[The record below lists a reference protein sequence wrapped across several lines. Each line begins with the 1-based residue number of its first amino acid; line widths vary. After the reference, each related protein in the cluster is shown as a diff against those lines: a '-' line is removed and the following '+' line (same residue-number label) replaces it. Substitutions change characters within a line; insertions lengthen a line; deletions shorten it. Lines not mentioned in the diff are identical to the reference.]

1 MELSPEI
8 LNELLLVC
16 SVITSTASSS
26 NASNDGIVEDDI
38 IPVSDCL
45 NWLQDLQRA
54 LRRDGDIYRPIS
66 LKLASWKIVEKKLLP
81 LIIYCRYDSAI
92 VLTILKIL
100 VILTKPM
107 NSRTKLHIERV
118 NMVEDAV
125 LSEQNKMHNNTL
137 AQNEL
142 LIEYKEVFVKF
153 ASRKKGNNVLSI
165 FVSQLT
171 EPLKRT
177 GVKRTDS
184 DHMIIELIL
193 HLFRNLLS
201 VEPLLKTCS
210 EVTQRGRVLHE
221 HLVFLLEKEIGLE
234 VLLVL
239 SQKLE

>member
-54 LRRDGDIYRPIS
+54 LRRDDDIYRPIS
-66 LKLASWKIVEKKLLP
+66 LKLGSWKIVEKKLLP

-142 LIEYKEVFVKF
+142 LMEYKEVFVKF
-153 ASRKKGNNVLSI
+153 A
-165 FVSQLT
+165 
-171 EPLKRT
+171 
-177 GVKRTDS
+177 
-184 DHMIIELIL
+184 
-193 HLFRNLLS
+193 
-201 VEPLLKTCS
+201 
-210 EVTQRGRVLHE
+210 
-221 HLVFLLEKEIGLE
+221 
-234 VLLVL
+234 
-239 SQKLE
+239 